1 MAPLRPRKPYTSVRW
16 GTGVLGM
23 QREPGSSP
31 SLVEQSRVEPVRLL
45 RTREDGRERVR
56 EEARKAGRVE
66 RAEREIA
73 RSPVPHVEALA
84 KKPYHVRP
92 RVASRYM

>member
-1 MAPLRPRKPYTSVRW
+1 M
-16 GTGVLGM
+16 LGM

-66 RAEREIA
+66 RAEPASE
-73 RSPVPHVEALA
+73 RSYSVQTHCINTFLRRCSDVLTPVSGGVHTL
-84 KKPYHVRP
+84 
-92 RVASRYM
+92 S